1 MKRKTITFTIILFM
15 LLTSLACIGFD
26 GRAGETPSPAEQS
39 LIIIQNLEKQNEG
52 SSSSMNDAPPVVA
65 PVESEPEPEIPSSSN
80 SSSEEI
86 ASTMSD
92 DQDYSVSATN
102 FGCTCSVDS
111 NTMTISLEINSD
123 QLTYAGNVYDKI
135 AENTYKRSYMGY
147 YILQSGEGENK
158 TQTQVDE
165 ERHDL
170 IIITDDGFISEHYQG
185 DEGSPCCYHTFTT
198 QK

>member
-1 MKRKTITFTIILFM
+1 MNRKIITLIIILLVLF
-15 LLTSLACIGFD
+15 TSLACLGSS
-26 GRAGETPSPAEQS
+26 GRVDETPDPASQS
-39 LIIIQNLEKQNEG
+39 LTIIQNLEKQNEE
-52 SSSSMNDAPPVVA
+52 SSSSINNAPPA
-65 PVESEPEPEIPSSSN
+65 IPPTDSEPAISSTSN
-80 SSSEEI
+80 SSTEEI
-86 ASTMSD
+86 ASAMSE

-111 NTMTISLEINSD
+111 NTMSISLDINGD
-123 QLTYAGNVYDKI
+123 QLTYAGNVYNKI
-135 AENTYKRSYMGY
+135 ADNTYKRSYMGY
-147 YILQSGEGENK
+147 YILQSGEGENI

-170 IIITDDGFISEHYQG
+170 IIITNDGFISEHYQG